1 MPRSINKI
9 KVYFYC
15 FQLIVLSSILIV
27 NISESINNIESY
39 HKKYDIKLRKLRS
52 KVYSNTDGRA
62 TERCIEE
69 IIEFCLRIVPDAKL
83 IRTHCLHQSTKLL
96 TKVFKLFP
104 QLEIDLSIFT
114 YHFPKVCFVDQ
125 ISNDVKIKRINF
137 NWEDDFE
144 FWNKNFDW
152 DSSNLF
158 AKINILNFHPIHIF
172 LNSNSYDKYNALM
185 NDIDKK
191 PLHLFDKKVLNK
203 FRNSGVGANNYL
215 TSIISSGHKQ
225 IKLRE
230 IK

>member
-1 MPRSINKI
+1 MEN
-9 KVYFYC
+9 
-15 FQLIVLSSILIV
+15 SSHGK
-27 NISESINNIESY
+27 S
-39 HKKYDIKLRKLRS
+39 
-52 KVYSNTDGRA
+52 
-62 TERCIEE
+62 IEE

-104 QLEIDLSIFT
+104 QLEIDLSTFT
-114 YHFPKVCFVDQ
+114 YHFPKVCFFDQ
-125 ISNDVKIKRINF
+125 ILDDVKIKRINF

-172 LNSNSYDKYNALM
+172 LNSNSHDKYNALM
-185 NDIDKK
+185 NDIDRK
-191 PLHLFDKKVLNK
+191 PLHLSDKKVLNK
-203 FRNSGVGANNYL
+203 FKNSGVGANNYL
-215 TSIISSGHKQ
+215 TSIISSDHKQ